1 MVMLMGF
8 ETKRNPVLMNHHGLL
23 VTNKPNEHL
32 SAEGAEVMID
42 EKGNYHITLP
52 YNFADAHSR
61 DD

>member
-1 MVMLMGF
+1 
-8 ETKRNPVLMNHHGLL
+8 MNHHGLL

-32 SAEGAEVMID
+32 SAKGAEIMID